1 MSRLFDE
8 LEGEL
13 KHEIEIESKIGKISK
28 ITFFRDNPAGVCKIK
43 FDRSIDA
50 EECIKLMT
58 ERFFDGRIL
67 KCFYWD
73 GKTDFKKV
81 KESEQII

>member
-1 MSRLFDE
+1 LFDE

-13 KHEIEIESKIGKISK
+13 KHEIESKIGKISK
-28 ITFFRDNPAGVCKIK
+28 ITWFKDNPKGICKIK
-43 FDRSIDA
+43 FDKSIYA
-50 EECIKLMT
+50 EECIKLMGG
-58 ERFFDGRIL
+58 RFFDGREL

-81 KESEQII
+81 